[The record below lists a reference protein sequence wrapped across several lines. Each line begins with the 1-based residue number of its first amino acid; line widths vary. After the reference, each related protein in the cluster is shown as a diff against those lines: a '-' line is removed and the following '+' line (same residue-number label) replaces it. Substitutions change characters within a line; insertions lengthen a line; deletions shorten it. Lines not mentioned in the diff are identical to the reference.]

1 MIRCS
6 KILSNMAEI
15 DAARSL
21 LHRVY
26 HVEQG
31 WSPRAGN
38 PSEQRI
44 QPLGDG
50 QHRFVDAYDDF
61 ATWIGALIDDELVGC
76 VRLARVRS
84 SDGKLEAENYCT
96 FPAHLRQLAA
106 AGRLLE
112 GNRLAVAEG
121 HRGDLKVV
129 ASMLIHCVDILAA
142 TRAALVVCTGS
153 RMGRFLQSYLGA
165 APTDIAFKYAPDDPE
180 PVRAYV
186 TELGASFTEHR
197 AMLVELAD
205 AASSGEREPRA
216 SS

>member
-1 MIRCS
+1 MIRQS
-6 KILSNMAEI
+6 KILSNMTEI

-26 HVEQG
+26 HLEQG

-50 QHRFVDAYDDF
+50 RHRFVDAYDDL
-61 ATWIGALIDDELVGC
+61 ATWIGTLIDDELVGC
-76 VRLARVRS
+76 VRLVRVRS

-112 GNRLAVAEG
+112 GNRLAVAES
-121 HRGDLKVV
+121 HRGNLEVV
-129 ASMLIHCVDILAA
+129 ASMLLLCVDILTA

-153 RMGRFLQSYLGA
+153 RMGRFLRRYLGA
-165 APTDIAFKYAPDDPE
+165 APTDITFKYAPDDPE
-180 PVRAYV
+180 PVCAYV
-186 TELGASFTEHR
+186 TEPGASFTEYR
-197 AMLVELAD
+197 AMLVELAET
-205 AASSGEREPRA
+205 ASSQEREPIA